1 MMRKLFN
8 GVWVTELHS
17 PDGATALIADHGAH
31 LLAWTPAGGQEALY
45 LSERSTYGGDS
56 AIRGGVPII
65 FPQFGE
71 RGSGRRH
78 GFARSLAWRQ
88 DFAGIEQGRGL
99 ARFSLSSDH
108 ATGCGWP
115 HRFELVFEVAF
126 AGPELRLTLGVHN
139 PSDQEWE
146 FCAALHTYLRIS
158 DIAAIE
164 LAGLQANRYLDQA
177 MGGIAAIQDAQNLHI
192 DGEVDRIYLGTQ
204 APVVLNDGRRAVVVE
219 NQGFNDVV
227 VWNPGAEKAALIGD
241 MAAQDYRSFVCVEAG
256 AIDHAVPLGAG
267 ESWSGSQTLSVRSR

>member
-17 PDGATALIADHGAH
+17 PDGAKALIADHGAH
-31 LLAWTPAGGQEALY
+31 VLAWTPAGGQEALY

-78 GFARSLAWRQ
+78 GFARSLAWCQ

-99 ARFSLSSDH
+99 ARFSLNSDH
-108 ATGCGWP
+108 ATDCGWP
-115 HRFELVFEVAF
+115 HRFDLVFEVAF
-126 AGPELRLTLGVHN
+126 AAQELRMTLTVQN
-139 PSDQEWE
+139 PSDQAWE
-146 FCAALHTYLRIS
+146 FCAALHTYLRVS
-158 DIAAIE
+158 DIGGIE
-164 LAGLQANRYLDQA
+164 LAGLQATRYLDQA
-177 MGGIAAIQDAQNLHI
+177 MGGMAGIQDAQTLHI
-192 DGEVDRIYLGTQ
+192 DSEVDRIYLGTQ
-204 APVVLNDGRRAVVVE
+204 SPVILNDGRRSVVVE
-219 NQGFNDVV
+219 NQGFQDVV
-227 VWNPGAEKAALIGD
+227 VWNPGAEKAARIGD

-256 AIDHAVPLGAG
+256 MIDRAVPLEAR
-267 ESWSGSQTLSVRSR
+267 ESWSGSQTLRVQNR